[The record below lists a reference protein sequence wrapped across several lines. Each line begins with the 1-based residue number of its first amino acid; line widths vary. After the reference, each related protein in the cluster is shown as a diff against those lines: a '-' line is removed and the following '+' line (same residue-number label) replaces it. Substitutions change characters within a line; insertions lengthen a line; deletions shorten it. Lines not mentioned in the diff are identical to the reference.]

1 MQKVVQ
7 RTLRAERVSN
17 RKKAKAREHLSKAE
31 GWSNFHATNRLKR
44 VTSANIKTARLNR
57 QEDWE
62 AGALLAPRRDV
73 GDQANTYG
81 AIMMYNANVPELP
94 ARKQP
99 KWLPFSEGD
108 RLLVIKGRD
117 KGRIGECIEVQKE
130 RGCVRIKGLNVM
142 DVIVPEWMKA
152 EDSSRDAIEGISRF
166 LPLESVQLVYPLP
179 DPVTGIPRDVVIERL
194 IHINHRFDKMK
205 REWTPGDRLIPGTN
219 TIIPWAPTADPTYDD
234 FADDTLRITVEE
246 QTFRPCLMTPPM
258 PVTVIDELRNKYSR
272 FRTRHTWQYVEQK
285 ELEAAKVEKRKELVK
300 GMRTPLQELA
310 EVRRL
315 KREAEGEREL
325 SEEQLA
331 RIGEVIASERG
342 KAVGTVRGLA
352 R

>member
-7 RTLRAERVSN
+7 RTLRAERVTN

-44 VTSANIKTARLNR
+44 VTSANIRTARLAR

-73 GDQANTYG
+73 GEQANTYG

-130 RGCVRIKGLNVM
+130 RGF
-142 DVIVPEWMKA
+142 PEWMKA

-166 LPLESVQLVYPLP
+166 LPLDSVQLVYPLP

-205 REWTPGDRLIPGTN
+205 GEWTPGDRLIPGTN
-219 TIIPWAPTADPTYDD
+219 TIIPWPPTADPTYDD

-246 QTFRPCLMTPPM
+246 QTFRPFLMTPPM

-310 EVRRL
+310 EVRRM

-342 KAVGTVRGLA
+342 KAVGTVRGSA

>member
-7 RTLRAERVSN
+7 RTLRAERVTN

-44 VTSANIKTARLNR
+44 VTSANIRTARLAR

-73 GDQANTYG
+73 GEQANTYG

-166 LPLESVQLVYPLP
+166 LPLDSVQLVYPLP

-205 REWTPGDRLIPGTN
+205 GEWTPGDRLIPGTN
-219 TIIPWAPTADPTYDD
+219 TIIPWPPTADPTYDD

-246 QTFRPCLMTPPM
+246 QTFRPFLMTPPM

-272 FRTRHTWQYVEQK
+272 FRTRHPWQYVEQK

-310 EVRRL
+310 EVRRM

-342 KAVGTVRGLA
+342 KAVGTVRGSA

>member
-1 MQKVVQ
+1 MQKVIQ

-17 RKKAKAREHLSKAE
+17 RKKAKLSEHRSRAE
-31 GWSNFHATNRLKR
+31 DWSHFQDTNRLKR
-44 VTSANIKTARLNR
+44 ATSAHIKTARLAR
-57 QEDWE
+57 QQDWE

-73 GDQANTYG
+73 GDQATTYG
-81 AIMMYNANVPELP
+81 AIHMYNVSVPALP

-99 KWLPFSEGD
+99 KWVPFSEGD
-108 RLLVIKGRD
+108 RLLVTKGRD

-130 RGCVRIKGLNVM
+130 RGCVRIKGINTV
-142 DVIVPEWMKA
+142 DVIIPEYMKA
-152 EDSSRDAIEGISRF
+152 EEGTQAELEAMNGFI
-166 LPLESVQLVYPLP
+166 PLESVQLVYPLP

-194 IHINHRFDKMK
+194 IHINSRFDKMK
-205 REWTPGDRLIPGTN
+205 REWTVGDRLVPGTN
-219 TIIPWAPTADPTYDD
+219 TLIPWPPTADPTYDD
-234 FADDTLRITVEE
+234 FEGDTLRITVEE

-258 PVTVIDELRNKYSR
+258 PVTIIDELRNKYSR

-285 ELEAAKVEKRKELVK
+285 ELEAAKLEKRKELVR

-310 EVRRL
+310 EVRRV

-325 SEEQLA
+325 SEAQLA

-342 KAVGTVRGLA
+342 KAVGMVRGLA

>member
-7 RTLRAERVSN
+7 RTLRAERVTN

-44 VTSANIKTARLNR
+44 VTSANIRTARLAR

-73 GDQANTYG
+73 GEQANTYG

-166 LPLESVQLVYPLP
+166 LPLDSVQLVYPLP

-205 REWTPGDRLIPGTN
+205 GEWTPGDRLIPDV
-219 TIIPWAPTADPTYDD
+219 PA
-234 FADDTLRITVEE
+234 FFV
-246 QTFRPCLMTPPM
+246 TPPM

-310 EVRRL
+310 EVRRM

-342 KAVGTVRGLA
+342 KAVGTVRGSA